1 MSEIFRQLAIFLMKH
16 FWSLTWYLGPVRNP
30 ASSGSAR
37 STWSSVFVASHNW
50 TVTCSAPLPWCSE
63 VGPFGAAPLPRCSKV
78 GPFGAAPSALG
89 AQLRS
94 WRGSEQVLTPGL
106 YVLCIDCWIYQ
117 IFLSSWLA
125 CTSDPVLAHILEDV
139 LLITQVHNDIY
150 CRYVVGAAVGGQQ
163 VIVNY
168 RMRTNCFTW
177 TFLLCSLVILH
188 KKTTKMAF

>member
-1 MSEIFRQLAIFLMKH
+1 MSEIFRKLAIFLMEH
-16 FWSLTWYLGPVRNP
+16 FWSLTWYLGPVWNP
-30 ASSGSAR
+30 ASSGSAW
-37 STWSSVFVASHNW
+37 SVWSSVFVALQNW
-50 TVTCSAPLPWCSE
+50 TVTCSAPLSRCSE
-63 VGPFGAAPLPRCSKV
+63 VGL
-78 GPFGAAPSALG
+78 FGAAPSALG

-106 YVLCIDCWIYQ
+106 YVLFIDCCIYQ

-125 CTSDPVLAHILEDV
+125 CTSDPVLAHILEDM

-150 CRYVVGAAVGGQQ
+150 SRCVVGAAVGGQQ

-177 TFLLCSLVILH
+177 TFLLCSLVFKLILH
-188 KKTTKMAF
+188 KKYNKDAILVLMG